1 MDVQE
6 GFILFYNSLLFTGHE
21 RIVKQNK
28 SAWLN
33 HKREEWARR
42 NRQRQKTRD
51 EDDQTVI
58 AKNNAP
64 FNSMPIIK
72 PETKESSLPKLNQ
85 SVKKERSIVGDN
97 INEKVKKSDLES
109 NETTLEKETK
119 SLSALPT
126 VQPDR
131 AQVLVQ
137 KMKKEKW
144 LQSQK
149 QEWEKQRKIR
159 ETQKNKSEEQ
169 SVVKPVITVPIP
181 SDDSPTSSKKQIY
194 QIPLPLTPK
203 KDNKSDM
210 ATKSPTIMK
219 SKSEQLVNE
228 SRRKSS
234 AGELESEFKKE
245 ISTNTSAVSKIGI
258 RKSSGETEVAKIRK
272 EEYLVMQ
279 AMNQE
284 REESVQIIKSK
295 LVE

>member
-1 MDVQE
+1 
-6 GFILFYNSLLFTGHE
+6 
-21 RIVKQNK
+21 
-28 SAWLN
+28 
-33 HKREEWARR
+33 
-42 NRQRQKTRD
+42 
-51 EDDQTVI
+51 
-58 AKNNAP
+58 
-64 FNSMPIIK
+64 
-72 PETKESSLPKLNQ
+72 
-85 SVKKERSIVGDN
+85 
-97 INEKVKKSDLES
+97 
-109 NETTLEKETK
+109 
-119 SLSALPT
+119 
-126 VQPDR
+126 
-131 AQVLVQ
+131 
-137 KMKKEKW
+137 MKKEKW

-181 SDDSPTSSKKQIY
+181 SDDTPTSSKKQNFPT
-194 QIPLPLTPK
+194 PLPLTPK
-203 KDNKSDM
+203 KDNKSDP
-210 ATKSPTIMK
+210 ATKSPTIIK

-245 ISTNTSAVSKIGI
+245 ISTNTYAVSKIAV